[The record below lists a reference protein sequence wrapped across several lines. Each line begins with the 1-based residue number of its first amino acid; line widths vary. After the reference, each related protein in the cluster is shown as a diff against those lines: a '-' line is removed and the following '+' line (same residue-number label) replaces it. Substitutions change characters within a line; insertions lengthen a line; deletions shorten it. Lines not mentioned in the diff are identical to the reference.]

1 MARKAVRLLVIRR
14 GLAIEKLVGPPGR
27 GISPNICFCMWAPDD
42 CLVVVRNFKLSS
54 QKVLKRSQRMELG
67 LANKTALVTGGSK
80 GIGLETARAL
90 AREGVKV
97 LICARRE
104 SALAEAA
111 HDIMRTTQAKIETQP
126 LDVTKVEQIATI
138 PRIVTGKLGRIDIL
152 INNAGTGT
160 YKPFLEV
167 TDEELVEGM
176 AINFFAQFR
185 ICQRIVPMMIAQGG
199 GRIVNVSGQ
208 TGIMTLNP
216 PFLSSCTGPA
226 KSAEIRFSKV
236 LANELAPHN
245 IRVNCVIPGFINTP
259 ERFAKWER
267 ELAKRRLSPED
278 ATRERSRWSSNQ
290 GMRDT
295 RWGTPEEIANL
306 IVFAVSD
313 AASYINGAELVA
325 DNAMDKS

>member
-1 MARKAVRLLVIRR
+1 MK
-14 GLAIEKLVGPPGR
+14 
-27 GISPNICFCMWAPDD
+27 
-42 CLVVVRNFKLSS
+42 
-54 QKVLKRSQRMELG
+54 LG
-67 LANKTALVTGGSK
+67 LQGKTAVITGGSK
-80 GIGLETARAL
+80 GIGLETARLL
-90 AREGVKV
+90 AEEGVKV

-104 SALAEAA
+104 SALAEAR
-111 HDIMRTTQAKIETQP
+111 DYIAKATGAKVETFS
-126 LDVTKVEQIATI
+126 LDVTDLDQIAQLPEVART
-138 PRIVTGKLGRIDIL
+138 RLGRIDIL
-152 INNAGTGT
+152 VNNAGTGT

-167 TDEELVEGM
+167 TDEELQYGM

-185 ICQRIVPMMIAQGG
+185 ICQRIIPVMIEQKGG
-199 GRIVNVSGQ
+199 SIVNVSGE
-208 TGIMTLNP
+208 TGIMVTMP

-267 ELAKRRLSPED
+267 EMAKRQLSPED
-278 ATRERSRWSSNQ
+278 AARERAQWSSNQ

>member
-1 MARKAVRLLVIRR
+1 M
-14 GLAIEKLVGPPGR
+14 
-27 GISPNICFCMWAPDD
+27 D
-42 CLVVVRNFKLSS
+42 
-54 QKVLKRSQRMELG
+54 LG
-67 LANKTALVTGGSK
+67 LAGKTALVTGGSK

-97 LICARRE
+97 LICARRQE
-104 SALAEAA
+104 ALAEAA
-111 HDIMRTTQAKIETQP
+111 RDIMQTTQQKIETHP
-126 LDVTKVEQIATI
+126 LDVTRVDEIETI
-138 PRIVTGKLGRIDIL
+138 PRIVRDKLGRIDIL
-152 INNAGTGT
+152 VNNAGTGT

-167 TDEELVEGM
+167 TDEELVYGM

-199 GRIVNVSGQ
+199 GRILNVSGE

-245 IRVNCVIPGFINTP
+245 IRVNCVIPGFIHTP

-267 ELAKRRLSPED
+267 EVAKRQLSPDE
-278 ATRERSRWSSNQ
+278 AERERALWSSNQ
-290 GMRDT
+290 GTRDT
-295 RWGTPEEIANL
+295 RWGRPEEIANL

>member
-1 MARKAVRLLVIRR
+1 MNELSDKVAIITGGGYGIGKQIALKYGAAGAKVVLAARSIDPMKQTCAEL
-14 GLAIEKLVGPPGR
+14 EKLG
-27 GISPNICFCMWAPDD
+27 
-42 CLVVVRNFKLSS
+42 
-54 QKVLKRSQRMELG
+54 
-67 LANKTALVTGGSK
+67 
-80 GIGLETARAL
+80 ARAIQISTDVSKE
-90 AREGVKV
+90 ADCAKMAAETVK
-97 LICARRE
+97 AF
-104 SALAEAA
+104 
-111 HDIMRTTQAKIETQP
+111 
-126 LDVTKVEQIATI
+126 
-138 PRIVTGKLGRIDIL
+138 GRIDIL
-152 INNAGTGT
+152 VNNAGTGT

-167 TDEELVEGM
+167 TDAELVEGM

-199 GRIVNVSGQ
+199 GRIVNVSGE

-245 IRVNCVIPGFINTP
+245 IRVNCVIPGFIYTP

-267 ELAKRRLSPED
+267 EMAKRKLGDED
-278 ATRERSRWSSNQ
+278 AARERTQWSSNQ
-290 GMRDT
+290 GSRDT
-295 RWGTPEEIANL
+295 RWGRPEEIANL

>member
-1 MARKAVRLLVIRR
+1 MLVACDFDISCDKFFEGVRV
-14 GLAIEKLVGPPGR
+14 
-27 GISPNICFCMWAPDD
+27 
-42 CLVVVRNFKLSS
+42 
-54 QKVLKRSQRMELG
+54 MELG
-67 LANKTALVTGGSK
+67 LVGKTALVTGGSK

-104 SALAEAA
+104 EALADAA
-111 HDIMRTTQAKIETQP
+111 RDIIQTTQTRIETHS
-126 LDVTKVEQIATI
+126 LDVTKIEQIATI
-138 PRIVTGKLGRIDIL
+138 PRIVSDKLGRIDIL
-152 INNAGTGT
+152 VNNAGTGT
-160 YKPFLEV
+160 YKPFLDV

-267 ELAKRRLSPED
+267 ELAKRRLSPAD
-278 ATRERSRWSSNQ
+278 AASERSLWSSNQ

-306 IVFAVSD
+306 IVFVVSD

>member
-1 MARKAVRLLVIRR
+1 VDQRWRAKIKLTLGGTAAV
-14 GLAIEKLVGPPGR
+14 
-27 GISPNICFCMWAPDD
+27 
-42 CLVVVRNFKLSS
+42 
-54 QKVLKRSQRMELG
+54 ELG
-67 LANKTALVTGGSK
+67 LAGKTALVTGGSK

-104 SALAEAA
+104 QALADAA
-111 HDIMRTTQAKIETQP
+111 RDVMQTTQTKIETHP
-126 LDVTKVEQIATI
+126 LDVTKVDQIETI
-138 PRIVTGKLGRIDIL
+138 PRIVREKLGSIDIL
-152 INNAGTGT
+152 VNNAGTGT

-185 ICQRIVPMMIAQGG
+185 ICQRIVPMIIAQGG
-199 GRIVNVSGQ
+199 GRIVNVSGE

-226 KSAEIRFSKV
+226 KAAEIRLSKV

-267 ELAKRRLSPED
+267 EVARRKLSPEE
-278 ATRERSRWSSNQ
+278 AARERSLWSSNQ
-290 GMRDT
+290 GARDT

-306 IVFAVSD
+306 IVFAVSE
-313 AASYINGAELVA
+313 AASYVNGAELVA

>member
-1 MARKAVRLLVIRR
+1 
-14 GLAIEKLVGPPGR
+14 
-27 GISPNICFCMWAPDD
+27 
-42 CLVVVRNFKLSS
+42 
-54 QKVLKRSQRMELG
+54 MELG
-67 LANKTALVTGGSK
+67 LAGKTALVTGGSK

-104 SALAEAA
+104 TALADAA
-111 HDIMRTTQAKIETQP
+111 RDIMQTTQTKIETHS
-126 LDVTKVEQIATI
+126 LDVTKIEQIEKI
-138 PRIVTGKLGRIDIL
+138 PRIVGEKLGRIDIL
-152 INNAGTGT
+152 VNNAGTGT
-160 YKPFLEV
+160 YKPFLDV
-167 TDEELVEGM
+167 TDAELVEGM

-185 ICQRIVPMMIAQGG
+185 ICQRIVPLMIAQGG

-267 ELAKRRLSPED
+267 EMAKRKLSPED
-278 ATRERSRWSSNQ
+278 AARERAQWSSNQ

>member
-1 MARKAVRLLVIRR
+1 
-14 GLAIEKLVGPPGR
+14 
-27 GISPNICFCMWAPDD
+27 
-42 CLVVVRNFKLSS
+42 
-54 QKVLKRSQRMELG
+54 MELG
-67 LANKTALVTGGSK
+67 LAGKTALVTGGSK

-104 SALAEAA
+104 QALAEAA
-111 HDIMRTTQAKIETQP
+111 RDVMQTTQAKIETHS
-126 LDVTKVEQIATI
+126 LDVTKVEQIETL
-138 PRIVTGKLGRIDIL
+138 PRVIGAKLGRIDIL
-152 INNAGTGT
+152 VNNAGNGT
-160 YKPFLEV
+160 YKPFLDV
-167 TDEELVEGM
+167 TDDELVEGM
-176 AINFFAQFR
+176 GINFFAQFR

-199 GRIVNVSGQ
+199 GGRIVNVSGE
-208 TGIMTLNP
+208 TGIMTLNA

-226 KSAEIRFSKV
+226 KAAEIRFSKV
-236 LANELAPHN
+236 LASELAPHN

-267 ELAKRRLSPED
+267 EMVKRNLSAED
-278 ATRERSRWSSNQ
+278 AARERTRWSTNQ
-290 GMRDT
+290 GMGDT

-313 AASYINGAELVA
+313 AASYVNGAGLIA

>member
-1 MARKAVRLLVIRR
+1 
-14 GLAIEKLVGPPGR
+14 
-27 GISPNICFCMWAPDD
+27 
-42 CLVVVRNFKLSS
+42 
-54 QKVLKRSQRMELG
+54 MELG
-67 LANKTALVTGGSK
+67 LAGKTALVTGGSK

-104 SALAEAA
+104 MALAEAA
-111 HDIMRTTQAKIETQP
+111 RDIMQTTQTKIETHS
-126 LDVTKVEQIATI
+126 LDVTKVEQIEKI
-138 PRIVTGKLGRIDIL
+138 PHVVGEKLGRIDIL
-152 INNAGTGT
+152 VNNAGTGT
-160 YKPFLEV
+160 YKPFLDV
-167 TDEELVEGM
+167 TDAELVEGM

-185 ICQRIVPMMIAQGG
+185 ICQRIVPLMIAQGG
-199 GRIVNVSGQ
+199 GRIVNVSG
-208 TGIMTLNP
+208 
-216 PFLSSCTGPA
+216 
-226 KSAEIRFSKV
+226 
-236 LANELAPHN
+236 H
-245 IRVNCVIPGFINTP
+245 CVIPGFINTP

-267 ELAKRRLSPED
+267 EMAKRKLSPED
-278 ATRERSRWSSNQ
+278 AARERAQWSTNQ

>member
-1 MARKAVRLLVIRR
+1 M
-14 GLAIEKLVGPPGR
+14 
-27 GISPNICFCMWAPDD
+27 D
-42 CLVVVRNFKLSS
+42 
-54 QKVLKRSQRMELG
+54 LG
-67 LANKTALVTGGSK
+67 LAGKTALVTGGSK

-90 AREGVKV
+90 AREGATV
-97 LICARRE
+97 LICARRPD
-104 SALAEAA
+104 ALAEAA
-111 HDIMRTTQAKIETQP
+111 RDIRQTTQQTIATHP
-126 LDVTKVEQIATI
+126 LDVTKLDEIETLPAVV
-138 PRIVTGKLGRIDIL
+138 RDKLGRIDIL
-152 INNAGTGT
+152 VNNAGTGT

-167 TDEELVEGM
+167 TDEELVYGM

-199 GRIVNVSGQ
+199 GRILNVSGE

-245 IRVNCVIPGFINTP
+245 IRVNCVIPGFIHTP

-267 ELAKRRLSPED
+267 EMAKRKLDPAE
-278 ATRERSRWSSNQ
+278 AARERAAWSTNQ
-290 GMRDT
+290 GTRDT